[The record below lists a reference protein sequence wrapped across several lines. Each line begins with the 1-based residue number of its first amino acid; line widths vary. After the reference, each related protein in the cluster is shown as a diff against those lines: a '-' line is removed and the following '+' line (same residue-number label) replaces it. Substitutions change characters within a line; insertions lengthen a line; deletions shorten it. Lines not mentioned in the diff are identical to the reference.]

1 VAALPERPGAAGAER
16 TATDLDPTIQPARV
30 MGLALIAWGWGHQ
43 SLGDRRG
50 ALLFV
55 LEIVWLAALVVTLP
69 LVATDRWL
77 VLFGLLSGFLLVWL
91 LQAVAAQRIAVR
103 RSGRSTGAALLVAL
117 LPVAIVAQTAFWL
130 TGGSTASPTATFAR
144 YVSAWETRQPE
155 NATALFV
162 TPRDPASLSAAWTA
176 DDRAVLEELE
186 SVVAANPTWDL
197 DERHPYANLRF
208 VYQDGAAPA
217 SGDRVVLDVEIV
229 RLATLPTSFFGLFP
243 ATRSETQPVATIGQA
258 VLVRRPAGA
267 LPVAAASVWLI
278 ESVNLGR

>member
-1 VAALPERPGAAGAER
+1 MA
-16 TATDLDPTIQPARV
+16 
-30 MGLALIAWGWGHQ
+30 LALIAWGWGHQ

-55 LEIVWLAALVVTLP
+55 LEIVWLAALVV
-69 LVATDRWL
+69 AC
-77 VLFGLLSGFLLVWL
+77 LSWRRIAGSSSSGCSRASSWSGV

-117 LPVAIVAQTAFWL
+117 VPVAIVAQTAFWL
-130 TGGSTASPTATFAR
+130 TGGSTASPSATFAR
-144 YVSAWETRQPE
+144 YVSAWETRHPE

-162 TPRDPASLSAAWTA
+162 TPRDAASLSAAWTA
-176 DDRAVLEELE
+176 DDRAVLESIEA
-186 SVVAANPTWDL
+186 VVAANPTWDL

-208 VYQDGAAPA
+208 VYHDGAAPA

-278 ESVNLGR
+278 ESVTLGR